1 MQMKKIILLIFGM
14 LVMAACGSKTA
25 ENKGSATD
33 GESDK
38 TYVEILYFHGDMR
51 CRNCVAMEKGVS
63 ELLEDQFKE
72 EMKECKIVFKTIDIT
87 TPEGEQIADN
97 YGVTWS
103 SLFLNHWKDGKEERN
118 DLTRMGMQTAAK
130 DPAAFK
136 EEIKSRIDNY
146 LN

>member
-1 MQMKKIILLIFGM
+1 MKKIILWIFGL

-25 ENKGSATD
+25 ENKGASTE

-38 TYVEILYFHGDMR
+38 TCVEILYFHGDMR

-63 ELLEDQFKE
+63 ELLEDQIKE
-72 EMKECKIVFKTIDIT
+72 EVKEGKIVFKTIDIT
-87 TPEGEQIADN
+87 MPEGEKIADN
-97 YGVTWS
+97 YTVSWS
-103 SLFLNHWKDGKEERN
+103 SLYLNNWKGGKEERN

-136 EEIKSRIDNY
+136 EEVKKSITQY
-146 LN
+146 LTAQ

>member
-1 MQMKKIILLIFGM
+1 MKKIILLILGGLM
-14 LVMAACGSKTA
+14 MVACGSKTA
-25 ENKGSATD
+25 ENKEVATD
-33 GESDK
+33 EESDK
-38 TYVEILYFHGDMR
+38 TCVEILYFHGDMR
-51 CRNCVAMEKGVS
+51 CRNCVAMEKGVT

-72 EMKECKIVFKTIDIT
+72 EVNEGKIVFKTIDIT
-87 TPEGEQIADN
+87 TPEGEKIADN
-97 YGVTWS
+97 YNVSWS
-103 SLFLNHWKDGKEERN
+103 SLYLNNWKDGKEERN